1 MGAYFVRRVLQGVVV
16 IFGVMLFV
24 YVLERAV
31 PGGAARAALGRRA
44 TAVQVAA
51 FNHAND
57 YDRPPWVGFYHYCKA
72 LLLHF
77 DLGYSYRQ
85 NEPVATLIGAVLPKT
100 IVLVGLATLLSFVAA
115 IVLGTIQVLRPNRPL
130 DHLLT
135 MLSFVSYATP
145 SFLVAQLLILYFAVD
160 LHWVS
165 TEAPQ
170 STGVWG
176 ILSDPRDLVL
186 PVVSLSIVIIASLV
200 RFVRS
205 SMLDQLA
212 HEYVRT
218 ARAKGA
224 SELRVV
230 LRHVLRNAAQPLVTI
245 IGLSFPAV
253 VGGAVIIET
262 VFNFPG
268 MGLLTTQAATNEDVP
283 LLLGTTFVAALAAV
297 VGSLVADLLYGI
309 ADPRI
314 HRG

>member
-1 MGAYFVRRVLQGVVV
+1 MGAYLARRVLQGVVV
-16 IFGVMLFV
+16 VVGVMLFV

-51 FNHAND
+51 FNHANG

-100 IVLVGLATLLSFVAA
+100 VVLVGLATLLSFVAA
-115 IVLGTIQVLRPNRPL
+115 IVLGTLQVLRPNRPL
-130 DHLLT
+130 DHFLT
-135 MLSFVSYATP
+135 VLSFVGYATP
-145 SFLVAQLLILYFAVD
+145 SFLVGQLLILYFAVD

-165 TEAPQ
+165 TGAPRG
-170 STGVWG
+170 GVWE
-176 ILSDPRDLVL
+176 ILSHPRDLVL
-186 PVVSLSIVIIASLV
+186 PVVSLSVVIVAAFV
-200 RFVRS
+200 RFVRA

-212 HEYVRT
+212 QAYVRT

-224 SELRVV
+224 SQLRVL
-230 LRHVLRNAAQPLVTI
+230 LRHVLPNATLPLVTI
-245 IGLSFPAV
+245 VGLSFPGV
-253 VGGAVIIET
+253 VGGAVVVET

-268 MGLLTTQAATNEDVP
+268 MGLLTTRAAFDDDVP
-283 LLLGTTFVAALAAV
+283 LLMGTTFVAALAAV
-297 VGSLVADLLYGI
+297 VGSVVADLLYVI

-314 HRG
+314 RRA